1 VINTL
6 HLPGAVYYVSAV
18 LHFQKILVPKVDF
31 AVIGEPEDLEAAK
44 QLASE
49 DRYQFQWWALSLI
62 EARPLGGQT
71 RSKEGKKGSDKGID
85 GIMVL
90 TDDNSGKAKRV
101 VVQVK
106 SGHVK
111 SGDIRDLR
119 GAVEREK
126 AAIGV
131 FLTLEKPTRDMDK
144 EAVEFGFY
152 RSDGWNKDFPKLQIL
167 TVEDLLNGKQV
178 QLRPSLH
185 TFKQAEKIGSNSN
198 DQGTLEF

>member
-1 VINTL
+1 L
-6 HLPGAVYYVSAV
+6 
-18 LHFQKILVPKVDF
+18 
-31 AVIGEPEDLEAAK
+31 
-44 QLASE
+44 
-49 DRYQFQWWALSLI
+49 WALSLI
-62 EARPLGGQT
+62 EARPLGRQSG
-71 RSKEGKKGSDKGID
+71 SKEGKKGSDKGID
-85 GIMVL
+85 GVMVF

-101 VVQVK
+101 IIQVK

-111 SGDIRDLR
+111 SRDIRDLK

-152 RSDGWNKDFPKLQIL
+152 HSDGWNKDFPRPQIL

-178 QLRPSLH
+178 RLPLSFH
-185 TFKQAEKIGSNSN
+185 TLQRSGKDRI
-198 DQGTLEF
+198 